1 MKAIEL
7 MLFLMHW
14 VAAIG
19 CVTAGLLLQ
28 EFGRADRGTELLRTG
43 IGLGWFLVVL
53 MIVLWRAQSKREDEE
68 WERRERERYA
78 REEELEEQERESR
91 KQ

>member
-1 MKAIEL
+1 MDLSKKY
-7 MLFLMHW
+7 FLRRTFQSTP
-14 VAAIG
+14 V
-19 CVTAGLLLQ
+19 
-28 EFGRADRGTELLRTG
+28 RTG

-78 REEELEEQERESR
+78 RQEELETQKREIAEKQRQHEERSKRRR
-91 KQ
+91 KRIKDDD